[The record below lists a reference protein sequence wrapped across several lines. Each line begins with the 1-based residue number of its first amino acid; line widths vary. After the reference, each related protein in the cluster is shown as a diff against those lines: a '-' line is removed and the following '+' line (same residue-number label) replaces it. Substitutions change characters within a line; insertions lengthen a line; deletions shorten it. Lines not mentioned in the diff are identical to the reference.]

1 MRRLAAGG
9 APLRAPR
16 GFTLIEATITLGILA
31 VLVALAVYAMSGA
44 TRQARLSGAKFTFI
58 STLNMARQRAMARG
72 ADVYVIV
79 SNLDSTASWPPSNA
93 ARVLVYEDLNLQLRT
108 LPPNVMAVVDANPGN
123 VREEFTAA
131 GDTFGSSGFAF
142 VNLGTGPVGPC
153 SPAEMARLPPY
164 VSVTNAR
171 ATTTQCNRAWCT
183 FCRRQG
189 SQCVGLIRFNA
200 DGQARLLAQDLE
212 LPPTTPASTGGLIKL
227 VNPTD
232 ASRSACIAI
241 GEPSGVAII
250 L

>member
-1 MRRLAAGG
+1 MKRLAAGG
-9 APLRAPR
+9 ATLRAPR

-31 VLVALAVYAMSGA
+31 VLVALAVFGLSSA
-44 TRQARLSGAKFTFI
+44 TRQARLSGAKFTFL

-79 SNLDSTASWPPSNA
+79 SNLDSTTNWPPSDA

-108 LPPNVMAVVDANPGN
+108 LPPDVMAVVDANPGS
-123 VREEFTAA
+123 VREEFNAA

-142 VNLGTGPVGPC
+142 VNLGSGAVGAC
-153 SPAEMARLPPY
+153 SAAEMAQLPPY
-164 VSVTNAR
+164 VSVTGSR
-171 ATTTQCNRAWCT
+171 ATTTPCARAWCT
-183 FCRRQG
+183 FCRQEAGR
-189 SQCVGLIRFNA
+189 CIGLIRFNA
-200 DGQARLLAQDLE
+200 DGQARLITE
-212 LPPTTPASTGGLIKL
+212 PTNTGTGGLIKL

-232 ASRSACIAI
+232 ATRSACIAI